1 MTFLTYLA
9 VYVTLATTGLVL
21 LRRSLAGAEILAVV
35 ADPQFL
41 LGVAAYAASFL
52 TFLLSLRQYEVL
64 TVFPVF
70 FGVAY
75 AAVALAAILVLGE
88 DLSVARAAGLVLVG
102 TGVLLLVR

>member
-1 MTFLTYLA
+1 VTFLAYL
-9 VYVTLATTGLVL
+9 VLYVILATTGLVL
-21 LRRSLAGAEILAVV
+21 LRRSLAGAEIPGVV

-41 LGVAAYAASFL
+41 LGAAAYAASFL

-75 AAVALAAILVLGE
+75 AAVTLAAVLVLGE
-88 DLSVARAAGLVLVG
+88 GLSVTRAAGLVLVG
-102 TGVLLLVR
+102 TGVLLLLR